1 VNARRDWLTPLTP
14 EQWRAASPRE
24 IGLFCGATK
33 EQARYLWPLSG
44 FKPSPAFAPHLLSRH
59 LRMIWRAGNRI
70 GKTDHGAARIIHAAL
85 TCDDTHY
92 RAVGPSFPHTVDVI
106 GKKFHRMI
114 PPLTLTRDNQ
124 FDGARGWKGKL
135 IRFTNGSTIQ
145 IRSDDQDP
153 INHSGDALHGIWCD
167 EPPSPMILDEN
178 LGRLMDYDGWMLIT
192 LAPINA
198 PCSHVRALAATPEWK
213 EVVVPYCEQ
222 SAPWYSAEKIARRI
236 AECMA
241 TPATFG
247 QRINGDW
254 DGATVDRH
262 FSGFDPTRHV
272 LADDRPFDAYRI
284 GVDHGKGE
292 NRQVAYLVGI
302 RWQTDGRHL
311 AESLHV
317 LREYKSGQAGQT
329 AKLIAEGIYRM
340 VTGFALSA
348 NLTPEHVV
356 GLLKSY
362 GDSNS
367 SGLDEVGTFNE
378 KINLELRALAPG
390 LKLKSPVKVAGA
402 RENGEALLNERALAD
417 RLSVDPKCPLLVQAL
432 SHYIQGKPAYKDPI
446 DGLRYGVYDTLAR
459 V

>member
-1 VNARRDWLTPLTP
+1 
-14 EQWRAASPRE
+14 
-24 IGLFCGATK
+24 
-33 EQARYLWPLSG
+33 
-44 FKPSPAFAPHLLSRH
+44 
-59 LRMIWRAGNRI
+59 MIWRSGNRI
-70 GKTDHGAARIIHAAL
+70 GKTRHGAARLIFFAL
-85 TCDDTHY
+85 TRPGTRY
-92 RAVGPSFPHTVDVI
+92 RAIGPTFQHTVEVI
-106 GKKFHRMI
+106 GRVLWELI
-114 PPLTLTRDNQ
+114 PPEALSAESRYDA
-124 FDGARGWKGKL
+124 ARGWKDKL
-135 IRFTNGSTIQ
+135 IRLKNGSTIQ
-145 IRSDDQDP
+145 IRSYDQDP
-153 INHSGDALHGIWCD
+153 LAHSGEALHGVWCD
-167 EPPSPMILDEN
+167 EPPPPAILDEN
-178 LGRLMDYDGWMLIT
+178 LGRLMDFGGWMLIT
-192 LAPINA
+192 CTPINA
-198 PCSHVRALAATPEWK
+198 PCSHLRALAESPGWREH
-213 EVVVPYCEQ
+213 VISFSEQ
-222 SAPWYSAEKIARRI
+222 SAPWYTAEQI
-236 AECMA
+236 AERVAECLA
-241 TPATFG
+241 TPATYG
-247 QRINGDW
+247 QRIHGDW
-254 DGATVDRH
+254 EGTTIDRH

-292 NRQVAYLVGI
+292 NRQVAYLIGI
-302 RWQTDGRHL
+302 RWQTDGRRL
-311 AESLHV
+311 AESLHI

-367 SGLDEVGTFNE
+367 GLDEVGTFNE

-390 LKLKSPVKVAGA
+390 LRLRSPVKVAGA

-417 RLSVDPKCPLLVQAL
+417 RLTVDPKCPLLVQAL